1 MTTAT
6 LVWRNLARNRTRT
19 VLTIASLAISLFLYT
34 LLSATVDSMTSVAAS
49 SAERLRLVV
58 HHKTTM
64 TQLLPLGYAR
74 RIGSLSAA
82 RAVCGMRWF
91 GGHVPNNQTEF
102 PSLAVDPKSFPVV
115 FDDIAISPPE
125 LASWDADRTA
135 AVVGSGLAKRM
146 GWSMGDRVT
155 LRSGVPP
162 FLALEFRIV
171 GITRAP
177 AYPNLFVL
185 RLDYLNDSFRADAT
199 MPADHNDAVNFYW
212 VKTTSPAQ
220 LESLRGEIDAAFAHS
235 PDPTMTEL
243 EESFVT
249 QFTRMFGDIPR
260 IVRGIGLIV
269 IVSILIVV
277 AHTMSMSF
285 NDRVGELAVLKAIG
299 FDAKRIF
306 LELVAEAMLV
316 GLVGGL
322 IGCIPALCL
331 FGLSEA
337 GLSIPYFPVISVSPA
352 IALAGVATGLVI
364 GLLAAALPARRV
376 ARLSVTE
383 TLRAIA

>member
-6 LVWRNLARNRTRT
+6 LVWRNLARNCTRT
-19 VLTIASLAISLFLYT
+19 ILTIVSLAISLFLCT
-34 LLSATVDSMTSVAAS
+34 LLNATIDSMASVAAS

-74 RIGSLSAA
+74 RIEAFSAA

-102 PSLAVDPKSFPVV
+102 PSLAVDAKSFPIV
-115 FDDIAISPPE
+115 FDDMAVSPSE
-125 LASWDADRTA
+125 LAAWAADRKA
-135 AVVGSGLAKRM
+135 AIVGYGLAKRM
-146 GWSMGDRVT
+146 GWGLGDRVT
-155 LRSGVPP
+155 LQSGVPP
-162 FLALEFRIV
+162 YLALEYRIV
-171 GITRAP
+171 GITRAA
-177 AYPNLFVL
+177 AYPNLFVM
-185 RLDYLNDSFRADAT
+185 RLDYLIDSFRADGT
-199 MPADHNDAVNFYW
+199 MPTEHNDAVNFYW
-212 VKTTSPAQ
+212 IKSNSPDR
-220 LESLRGEIDAAFAHS
+220 LDSLRAEIDAAFAHS

-277 AHTMSMSF
+277 AHTMSISF
-285 NDRVGELAVLKAIG
+285 NDRVAELAVLKAVG
-299 FDAKRIF
+299 FNPERIF
-306 LELVAEAMLV
+306 FELVAEAMLI
-316 GLVGGL
+316 GLVGGV
-322 IGCIPALCL
+322 IGCAPALCL
-331 FGLSEA
+331 FGLTQA

-352 IALAGVATGLVI
+352 VALAGVAMGLIV
-364 GLLAAALPARRV
+364 GMLAAALPARRV

-383 TLRAIA
+383 TLRATA